1 MYVYLKIERTAEEV
15 ERNKWGK
22 FATCTI
28 IKYVDD
34 SNAMEVKVGTVGEK
48 FLCISQRTM
57 VLQLNILKQDT
68 KAWIRKITAIKL
80 IRFSTDHNLRYF
92 LILPN

>member
-1 MYVYLKIERTAEEV
+1 MYVYLKTERTAEEV
-15 ERNKWGK
+15 ERNKWGE

-48 FLCISQRTM
+48 FLFISQRAM
-57 VLQLNILKQDT
+57 VLRLNILKRDT
-68 KAWIRKITAIKL
+68 KAWIRKITAVKL
-80 IRFSTDHNLRYF
+80 ICFSTIRSLKYF
-92 LILPN
+92 LMLLN

>member
-1 MYVYLKIERTAEEV
+1 MYVYLKTERTAEEV

-22 FATCTI
+22 FTTCTI

-48 FLCISQRTM
+48 FLCISQRSM
-57 VLQLNILKQDT
+57 ALQLNILKRDT
-68 KAWIRKITAIKL
+68 KTWIRKITAIKL
-80 IRFSTDHNLRYF
+80 IRFTTVRSLKYF
-92 LILPN
+92 LILLN